1 MWGQVYTE
9 TAPCLRCRP
18 SYAYDFR
25 MQALGSKGRKARGP
39 STGPQFMGHTT
50 HRSLNFASLSTS
62 PLNSINGFTTN
73 RRTTTYIQAVTMSGV
88 VGNATRKV
96 ITSARPF
103 PKQTVRAP
111 NPDDVASA
119 LRKLLPKELPASLD
133 TSRPGNLYQVL
144 SRHPDGGV
152 GRRVTQCRWG
162 PKGIEGSYWIVTRA
176 KFKLEGKHG
185 KAWGKMFWKGACSLR
200 LL

>member
-1 MWGQVYTE
+1 MY
-9 TAPCLRCRP
+9 
-18 SYAYDFR
+18 
-25 MQALGSKGRKARGP
+25 
-39 STGPQFMGHTT
+39 
-50 HRSLNFASLSTS
+50 
-62 PLNSINGFTTN
+62 
-73 RRTTTYIQAVTMSGV
+73 GV

-111 NPDDVASA
+111 NPDDVAGA
-119 LRKLLPKELPASLD
+119 LRKLLPKDLPASLD

-152 GRRVTQCRWG
+152 GRWVTQCRWG
-162 PKGIEGSYWIVTRA
+162 PKGIEGSYWLVTRA

-185 KAWGKMFWKGACSLR
+185 KAWGKLFWKGVCSLQ
-200 LL
+200 LLYTCHVVLICIMRVGQNVTKGQDERIRGSLKYTWVEGESAPPKGAVAEKGLGSSLPPSP